1 MSTIAIDA
9 TYATDPRPTGVSVY
23 SRRLIESLVELPSP
37 HHFRIGYRL
46 SRWRR
51 HDRFVRFGAAT
62 RNAALPR
69 NMYFQEPWT
78 FWLPWQAD
86 LFHSLAQRPAPFKFR
101 RNVVTILDV
110 FPLVGRG
117 YSSPDFQRKF
127 SALLR
132 EAAGRAD
139 RIITPSEYTAAELVR
154 VGAACRDK
162 IRTIPLGVDAPAKP
176 DPGFDP
182 MRERERWV
190 GKGNELILVVG
201 VIQTRKN
208 TVGALRALARLPAR
222 YHMAIAGGDGYG
234 CEAAH
239 DFIRAAGLRERVRVL
254 GYVGEQVLRK
264 LYLASSLMLF
274 PSFEEGFGLP
284 ALEAMAHGLPV
295 VLSNTSS
302 LPEVGGDAA
311 CYVDPN
317 DDVAMATE
325 IRRVTEDRGL
335 NSLMILKGLDRAK
348 QFTWQRTAE
357 GTMAVYDK
365 LLSAEWSS

>member
-23 SRRLIESLVELPSP
+23 SRRLVESLVELPSP
-37 HHFRIGYRL
+37 HHFRVGYRL

-51 HDRFVRFGAAT
+51 HDRFVRFGVPGRGSPFA
-62 RNAALPR
+62 RNI
-69 NMYFQEPWT
+69 YFQEPWT
-78 FWLPWQAD
+78 FWLPWHAD

-101 RNVVTILDV
+101 REVVTILDV

-117 YSSPDFQRKF
+117 YSSREFQRKF

-139 RIITPSEYTAAELVR
+139 CIITPSEYTASELVR
-154 VGAACRDK
+154 VGAARRDK
-162 IRTIPLGVDAPAKP
+162 IRAIPLGVDVPAKP

-182 MRERERWV
+182 MRERERWA

-201 VIQTRKN
+201 VVQTRKN

-234 CEAAH
+234 CEAVH
-239 DFIRAAGLRERVRVL
+239 DFIRTAGLRERVHVL

-264 LYLASSLMLF
+264 LYFASSLLLF

-311 CYVDPN
+311 GYVDPN
-317 DDVAMATE
+317 DDVAMASE
-325 IRRVTEDRGL
+325 IRRVAEDVALR
-335 NSLMILKGLDRAK
+335 NQMIQKGLVRVEQFGWRRAAE
-348 QFTWQRTAE
+348 RTLA
-357 GTMAVYDK
+357 AYND
-365 LLSAEWSS
+365 LLST